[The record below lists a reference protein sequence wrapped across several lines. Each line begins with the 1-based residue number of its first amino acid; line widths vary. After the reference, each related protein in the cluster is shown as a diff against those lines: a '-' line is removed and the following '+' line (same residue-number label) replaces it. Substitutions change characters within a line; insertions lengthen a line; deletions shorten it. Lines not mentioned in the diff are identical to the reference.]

1 MKPGFLPK
9 YKTMAPA
16 RRSKRRWR
24 AALIVLLAAVLCSAA
39 FSPAAVAANNGSV
52 GAHVHTS
59 ACKRQTGALACP
71 YLDARLSGS
80 AAATVQND
88 DGARVETVAS
98 LIDSL
103 PAEEEVETALSA
115 LSVEKQAAYRRT
127 LSARV

>member
-39 FSPAAVAANNGSV
+39 FSPAVAENNGSV

-59 ACKRQTGALACP
+59 ACKRQTGA
-71 YLDARLSGS
+71 RI
-80 AAATVQND
+80 QM
-88 DGARVETVAS
+88 RV
-98 LIDSL
+98 
-103 PAEEEVETALSA
+103 
-115 LSVEKQAAYRRT
+115 
-127 LSARV
+127 